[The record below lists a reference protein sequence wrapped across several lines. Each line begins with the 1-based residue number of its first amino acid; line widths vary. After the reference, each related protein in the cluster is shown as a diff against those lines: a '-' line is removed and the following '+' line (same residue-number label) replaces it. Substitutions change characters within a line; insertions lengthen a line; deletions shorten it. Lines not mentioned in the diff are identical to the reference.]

1 MLVRCADSV
10 VGREK
15 RCVGVGGDV
24 GVSVVF
30 TYSAGRLHT
39 HESTYHLYI

>member
-1 MLVRCADSV
+1 MLVRCAGSV

-15 RCVGVGGDV
+15 RCV